1 MPKIFSKKKS
11 SSLNDS
17 DPQHDDS
24 MTIISSASMGGSS
37 VSDRIMGRMKINL
50 GSSFGSVDSGG
61 GKRRSLSRSQSTG
74 RRRFNSSA
82 PNFDDPFGLDDNST
96 VTSGG
101 TGGGKSK
108 RGSLLSRS
116 QSARR
121 FRSSDKSLSG
131 GKKGGGVT
139 SVGVPSM
146 ENMDSSESMALKGQ
160 SMGRRRSSR
169 SVASGGGSNRRL
181 GSSNRSL
188 SNKSLGSSDINTVEY
203 TLAQLRAMKED
214 ELQRVMLK
222 AGVSQDNIN
231 KTIQDASKKEVK
243 DMAKDL
249 VALFVNSGYVKLVAK
264 STTSAS
270 VGSPSNTTTTIPL
283 ATPAKDSYK
292 DEDRMARKTKLD
304 KIAELKTANSLMKR
318 ENKSL
323 KKTVKKLLGQLTDA
337 VKEKSELQSKLDE
350 TAAAAAKE
358 EADGGEADTED
369 MAVSSALDME
379 ANETLRKSS
388 LSAIDETNTKYD
400 TKSSQGSSSQQ
411 DDEGIIP
418 AYIVPHNNTTT
429 SSSRRTSDLDESI
442 DDSFRSE
449 NQTTTASSKQ
459 SISSDK
465 SASNTITYLKRKLKK
480 LKSSSENTEFRL
492 KAEID
497 ILTKE
502 VDGLQ
507 RELGLTLNSLDSS
520 KKRASILK
528 VELRTAS
535 SKVND
540 LTREAEARDQLIDTF
555 SGILLQKVGLES
567 STAANGKT
575 ADVTTE
581 EEEKDSEV

>member
-11 SSLNDS
+11 GLNDN

-61 GKRRSLSRSQSTG
+61 GGKRRSLTRSQSTG

-82 PNFDDPFGLDDNST
+82 PNLDDPFGLDDNST

-101 TGGGKSK
+101 TRGGKSK

-121 FRSSDKSLSG
+121 FRSSDKSSSS
-131 GKKGGGVT
+131 KKGGGVS

-146 ENMDSSESMALKGQ
+146 EDMDSSESMALKGQ

-169 SVASGGGSNRRL
+169 SVTSGGGSNRRL
-181 GSSNRSL
+181 GGSNRSL
-188 SNKSLGSSDINTVEY
+188 GSDINTVEY
-203 TLAQLRAMKED
+203 TLTQLRAMNED

-222 AGVSQDNIN
+222 AGVSQEDIN
-231 KTIQDASKKEVK
+231 KTIQDASNKEGK
-243 DMAKDL
+243 DVEKGL

-264 STTSAS
+264 PTTSS
-270 VGSPSNTTTTIPL
+270 PVDSPSNTTTTIPL
-283 ATPAKDSYK
+283 TSPAKDSSK
-292 DEDRMARKTKLD
+292 DGDKMARKTKLD

-350 TAAAAAKE
+350 AAAAAAKE
-358 EADGGEADTED
+358 EAESGEADTENK
-369 MAVSSALDME
+369 AISLSLDME
-379 ANETLRKSS
+379 TNDTLRKSS
-388 LSAIDETNTKYD
+388 LSAIDEANTKYD

-411 DDEGIIP
+411 EDEGGALP
-418 AYIVPHNNTTT
+418 AYIVPHNTTT

-459 SISSDK
+459 SISSD
-465 SASNTITYLKRKLKK
+465 ASNTITYLKRKLKK

-507 RELGLTLNSLDSS
+507 RELGLTLKSLDSS
-520 KKRASILK
+520 KKRASNLK
-528 VELRTAS
+528 VELRTA

-540 LTREAEARDQLIDTF
+540 LTREAEARDKLIDTF
-555 SGILLQKVGLES
+555 SGILLQKVES
-567 STAANGKT
+567 LTAIGAG
-575 ADVTTE
+575 DVTAE
-581 EEEKDSEV
+581 DEKDSEARRYLSTEEALDE

>member
-11 SSLNDS
+11 GLNDN

-50 GSSFGSVDSGG
+50 GSSFASNDSGG

-82 PNFDDPFGLDDNST
+82 PNLDDPFGLDDTST
-96 VTSGG
+96 VSGG

-108 RGSLLSRS
+108 RGSLLKRS

-131 GKKGGGVT
+131 SKKGGGVS

-146 ENMDSSESMALKGQ
+146 EDMDSSESMALKGQ

-169 SVASGGGSNRRL
+169 SVTSGGGGSNRRL
-181 GSSNRSL
+181 GGSNR
-188 SNKSLGSSDINTVEY
+188 SLGSSDINTVEY
-203 TLAQLRAMKED
+203 TLAQLRAMNED

-222 AGVSQDNIN
+222 TGVSQEDIN
-231 KTIQDASKKEVK
+231 KTIQDASKKEGK
-243 DMAKDL
+243 DIEKGL
-249 VALFVNSGYVKLVAK
+249 VTLFVNSGYVKLVAK
-264 STTSAS
+264 PTTSVDS
-270 VGSPSNTTTTIPL
+270 PPSNT
-283 ATPAKDSYK
+283 ATSSTNFGSSSERTLDMKPPAKDTSK
-292 DEDRMARKTKLD
+292 DEDKMARKTKLD

-350 TAAAAAKE
+350 TVAAAAKE
-358 EADGGEADTED
+358 EVDDGETDTED
-369 MAVSSALDME
+369 KAVSSALDIE
-379 ANETLRKSS
+379 TNETLRKST

-411 DDEGIIP
+411 DDGGIIP
-418 AYIVPHNNTTT
+418 AYVVPHNTTT

-442 DDSFRSE
+442 DDSLRSE

-459 SISSDK
+459 SISSD
-465 SASNTITYLKRKLKK
+465 ASNTITYLKRKLKK

-507 RELGLTLNSLDSS
+507 RELGLTLKSLDSS
-520 KKRASILK
+520 KKRASNLK
-528 VELRTAS
+528 VELRTVS

-567 STAANGKT
+567 LTAN
-575 ADVTTE
+575 DVTA
-581 EEEKDSEV
+581 EEEKDRA

>member
-1 MPKIFSKKKS
+1 MPKLFSKKKS
-11 SSLNDS
+11 GLNDN

-50 GSSFGSVDSGG
+50 SSSFASNDSGG
-61 GKRRSLSRSQSTG
+61 DGKRRSLSRSQSTG

-82 PNFDDPFGLDDNST
+82 PNLDDPFGLDDNST

-121 FRSSDKSLSG
+121 FRSSDKSSSS
-131 GKKGGGVT
+131 KKGGGVS

-146 ENMDSSESMALKGQ
+146 EDMDSSESMVLKGQ
-160 SMGRRRSSR
+160 SMGRRRNSR
-169 SVASGGGSNRRL
+169 SVTSGSGGGSNRRL
-181 GSSNRSL
+181 GGSNR
-188 SNKSLGSSDINTVEY
+188 SLGSSDINTVEY
-203 TLAQLRAMKED
+203 TLAQLRAMNED
-214 ELQRVMLK
+214 ELQGVMLK
-222 AGVSQDNIN
+222 AGVSQEAIN
-231 KTIQDASKKEVK
+231 KTIHDASKKEGK
-243 DMAKDL
+243 DTAKEL

-264 STTSAS
+264 PTTSS
-270 VGSPSNTTTTIPL
+270 PVDSPSNTTTTIPL
-283 ATPAKDSYK
+283 AAPAKDNSK
-292 DEDRMARKTKLD
+292 DEDKMARKTKLD

-350 TAAAAAKE
+350 AVVAKE
-358 EADGGEADTED
+358 EVESGEADTGN
-369 MAVSSALDME
+369 MAISSSLDME
-379 ANETLRKSS
+379 ANESLRKSS

-400 TKSSQGSSSQQ
+400 TKSSQGSSSEQ
-411 DDEGIIP
+411 DDGGIVP
-418 AYIVPHNNTTT
+418 AYIVPHNTTT

-442 DDSFRSE
+442 DDSLRSE

-465 SASNTITYLKRKLKK
+465 SASNTIIYLKRKLKK

-507 RELGLTLNSLDSS
+507 RELGLTLKSLDSS
-520 KKRASILK
+520 KKRASNLK

-535 SKVND
+535 SRVND
-540 LTREAEARDQLIDTF
+540 LTREAEARDKLIDTF
-555 SGILLQKVGLES
+555 SGILLQKVGSL
-567 STAANGKT
+567 T
-575 ADVTTE
+575 

>member
-11 SSLNDS
+11 GLNDN

-50 GSSFGSVDSGG
+50 GSSFASNDSGGG

-82 PNFDDPFGLDDNST
+82 PNLDDPFGLDDNST
-96 VTSGG
+96 VSGG

-121 FRSSDKSLSG
+121 FRSSDKSLSS
-131 GKKGGGVT
+131 KKGGGVS

-146 ENMDSSESMALKGQ
+146 EDMESSESMALKGQ

-169 SVASGGGSNRRL
+169 SAAGSGGGLNRRL
-181 GSSNRSL
+181 GSSNR
-188 SNKSLGSSDINTVEY
+188 SLGSSDINTVEY
-203 TLAQLRAMKED
+203 TLAQIRAMNED
-214 ELQRVMLK
+214 ELQKVMLN
-222 AGVSQDNIN
+222 AGVSQEDIN
-231 KTIQDASKKEVK
+231 KTIQDASNDSSKG
-243 DMAKDL
+243 L

-264 STTSAS
+264 PTTSAS
-270 VGSPSNTTTTIPL
+270 IDSPSNVTIPQDVVSEQRSPD
-283 ATPAKDSYK
+283 APVK
-292 DEDRMARKTKLD
+292 DEDKMARKTKLD

-350 TAAAAAKE
+350 AAAAAKE
-358 EADGGEADTED
+358 EVDGEANTENK
-369 MAVSSALDME
+369 AVSSSLDME
-379 ANETLRKSS
+379 TNETLRKST

-400 TKSSQGSSSQQ
+400 TKSSQGSSSEQ
-411 DDEGIIP
+411 DTEGIIP
-418 AYIVPHNNTTT
+418 AYVVPHNTTS

-442 DDSFRSE
+442 DDSLRSE
-449 NQTTTASSKQ
+449 NKTTTASSKQ

-465 SASNTITYLKRKLKK
+465 SASNTIIYLKRKLKK

-507 RELGLTLNSLDSS
+507 RELGLTLKSLDSS
-520 KKRASILK
+520 KKRASNLK
-528 VELRTAS
+528 VELSTAS

-567 STAANGKT
+567 LTAA
-575 ADVTTE
+575 
-581 EEEKDSEV
+581 EEEKDSDSEV

>member
-11 SSLNDS
+11 GLNDN

-50 GSSFGSVDSGG
+50 SSSFGSVDSGG
-61 GKRRSLSRSQSTG
+61 GGKRRSLTRSQSTG

-82 PNFDDPFGLDDNST
+82 PNLDDPFGLDDTST

-121 FRSSDKSLSG
+121 FRSSDKSSSS
-131 GKKGGGVT
+131 KKGGGVS

-146 ENMDSSESMALKGQ
+146 EEMDSSESMALKGQ

-181 GSSNRSL
+181 GGSNR
-188 SNKSLGSSDINTVEY
+188 SLGSSDINTVEY
-203 TLAQLRAMKED
+203 SLAQLRAMEEN
-214 ELQRVMLK
+214 ELQEVMLK
-222 AGVSQDNIN
+222 AGVSQDDIN
-231 KTIQDASKKEVK
+231 KTIKDASNDGSKEK
-243 DMAKDL
+243 QL

-264 STTSAS
+264 PTTSS
-270 VGSPSNTTTTIPL
+270 PVDSPSNTTTTIPL
-283 ATPAKDSYK
+283 TSPAKDTFK
-292 DEDRMARKTKLD
+292 DEDKMARKTKLD

-350 TAAAAAKE
+350 AAAAAAKE
-358 EADGGEADTED
+358 DVDDGEADTGNK
-369 MAVSSALDME
+369 AISSSLDIME

-411 DDEGIIP
+411 NDEGIIP
-418 AYIVPHNNTTT
+418 AYIVPHNTTT

-442 DDSFRSE
+442 DDSLRSE

-465 SASNTITYLKRKLKK
+465 SASNTIIYLKRKLKK

-507 RELGLTLNSLDSS
+507 RELGLTLKSLDTS
-520 KKRASILK
+520 KKRASNLK
-528 VELRTAS
+528 VELRTGS

-540 LTREAEARDQLIDTF
+540 LTREAEARDKLIDTF
-555 SGILLQKVGLES
+555 SGILLQKVGSL
-567 STAANGKT
+567 T
-575 ADVTTE
+575 
-581 EEEKDSEV
+581 EKDSEEV

>member
-1 MPKIFSKKKS
+1 MPKIFSKSKKKNG
-11 SSLNDS
+11 LND

-50 GSSFGSVDSGG
+50 SSSFASNDSGGG

-82 PNFDDPFGLDDNST
+82 PNLDDPFGLDDTST
-96 VTSGG
+96 VSGG

-121 FRSSDKSLSG
+121 FRSSDKSSSS
-131 GKKGGGVT
+131 KKGGGVS

-146 ENMDSSESMALKGQ
+146 EDMDSSESMALKGQ

-169 SVASGGGSNRRL
+169 SVASGAGSNRRL
-181 GSSNRSL
+181 GGSNRSL
-188 SNKSLGSSDINTVEY
+188 SNRSLGSSDINTVEY
-203 TLAQLRAMKED
+203 TLAQLRAMNED
-214 ELQRVMLK
+214 ELQRVMINT
-222 AGVSQDNIN
+222 GVSQEDIN
-231 KTIQDASKKEVK
+231 NTIQGASNGSKDITKE
-243 DMAKDL
+243 L

-264 STTSAS
+264 PTTSS
-270 VGSPSNTTTTIPL
+270 PVDSPSNTTTTIPQ
-283 ATPAKDSYK
+283 AVVSEQRSQGAPAKD
-292 DEDRMARKTKLD
+292 EDKMARKTKLD

-350 TAAAAAKE
+350 AAAAAAAAKE
-358 EADGGEADTED
+358 EVDDGEADTENK
-369 MAVSSALDME
+369 AISSALDKE
-379 ANETLRKSS
+379 ANEPLRKSS

-400 TKSSQGSSSQQ
+400 TKSSQGSSSEQ
-411 DDEGIIP
+411 DDGGIVP
-418 AYIVPHNNTTT
+418 AYIVPHNTTT

-442 DDSFRSE
+442 DDSLRSE

-507 RELGLTLNSLDSS
+507 RELGLTLESLDSS
-520 KKRASILK
+520 KKRASNLK

-567 STAANGKT
+567 LTAAEE
-575 ADVTTE
+575 AA
-581 EEEKDSEV
+581 EEEKDSDSEV

>member
-11 SSLNDS
+11 GLNDN

-50 GSSFGSVDSGG
+50 SSSFASNDSGG
-61 GKRRSLSRSQSTG
+61 GKRRSLSRSRSTG

-82 PNFDDPFGLDDNST
+82 PNLDDPFGLDDTST
-96 VTSGG
+96 VSGG

-121 FRSSDKSLSG
+121 FRSSDKSLSS
-131 GKKGGGVT
+131 KKGGGVS

-146 ENMDSSESMALKGQ
+146 EDMDSSESMALKGQ

-169 SVASGGGSNRRL
+169 SAAGSGGGSNRRL
-181 GSSNRSL
+181 GGSNRSL

-203 TLAQLRAMKED
+203 TLTQLRAMNEEK
-214 ELQRVMLK
+214 LKKVMLK
-222 AGVSQDNIN
+222 AGVSQEDIN
-231 KTIQDASKKEVK
+231 KTIQDASKKEGK
-243 DMAKDL
+243 DVEKDL

-264 STTSAS
+264 PTTSS
-270 VGSPSNTTTTIPL
+270 PVGSPSNTTTSSTNFGSSLERTLDMKP
-283 ATPAKDSYK
+283 PAKDTSK
-292 DEDRMARKTKLD
+292 DEDKMARKTKLD

-350 TAAAAAKE
+350 AVAAAAKE
-358 EADGGEADTED
+358 EEEAESGGADTED
-369 MAVSSALDME
+369 KAVSSALDKE
-379 ANETLRKSS
+379 VNETLRKSS

-400 TKSSQGSSSQQ
+400 TKSSQCSSSQQ
-411 DDEGIIP
+411 DDEGGALP
-418 AYIVPHNNTTT
+418 AYIVPHNTTT

-459 SISSDK
+459 SISSD
-465 SASNTITYLKRKLKK
+465 ASNTITYLKRKLKK

-507 RELGLTLNSLDSS
+507 RELGLTLKSLDSS
-520 KKRASILK
+520 KKRASNLK

-535 SKVND
+535 SRVND

-555 SGILLQKVGLES
+555 SGILLQKVGEGQEDM
-567 STAANGKT
+567 NVK
-575 ADVTTE
+575 E
-581 EEEKDSEV
+581 EIS

>member
-11 SSLNDS
+11 GLNDN

-50 GSSFGSVDSGG
+50 SSSFGSVDSGG
-61 GKRRSLSRSQSTG
+61 GGKRRSLTRSQSTG

-82 PNFDDPFGLDDNST
+82 PNLDDPFGLDDTST

-121 FRSSDKSLSG
+121 FRSSDKSSSS
-131 GKKGGGVT
+131 KKGGGVS

-146 ENMDSSESMALKGQ
+146 EEMDSSESMALKGQ

-181 GSSNRSL
+181 GGSNR
-188 SNKSLGSSDINTVEY
+188 SLGSSDINTVEY
-203 TLAQLRAMKED
+203 SLAQLRAMEEN
-214 ELQRVMLK
+214 ELQEVMLK
-222 AGVSQDNIN
+222 AGVSQDDIN
-231 KTIQDASKKEVK
+231 KTIKDASNDGSKEK
-243 DMAKDL
+243 QL

-264 STTSAS
+264 PTTSS
-270 VGSPSNTTTTIPL
+270 PVDSPSNTTTTIPL
-283 ATPAKDSYK
+283 TSPAKDTFK
-292 DEDRMARKTKLD
+292 DEDKMARKTKLD

-350 TAAAAAKE
+350 AAAAAAKE
-358 EADGGEADTED
+358 DVDDGEADTGNK
-369 MAVSSALDME
+369 AISSSLDIME

-411 DDEGIIP
+411 NDEGIIP
-418 AYIVPHNNTTT
+418 AYIVPHNTTT

-442 DDSFRSE
+442 DDSLRSE

-465 SASNTITYLKRKLKK
+465 SASNTIIYLKRKLKK

-507 RELGLTLNSLDSS
+507 RELGLTLKSLDSS
-520 KKRASILK
+520 KKRASNLK

-535 SKVND
+535 SRVND
-540 LTREAEARDQLIDTF
+540 LTREAEARDKLIDTF
-555 SGILLQKVGLES
+555 SGILLQKVGSL
-567 STAANGKT
+567 T
-575 ADVTTE
+575 

>member
-11 SSLNDS
+11 GLNDN
-17 DPQHDDS
+17 DPQHEDS

-50 GSSFGSVDSGG
+50 GSSFASNDSGG

-82 PNFDDPFGLDDNST
+82 PNLDDPFGLDDTST
-96 VTSGG
+96 VSGG

-108 RGSLLSRS
+108 RGSLLKRS

-121 FRSSDKSLSG
+121 FRSSDKSLNS
-131 GKKGGGVT
+131 KKGGGVS

-146 ENMDSSESMALKGQ
+146 EDMDSSESMALKGQ

-169 SVASGGGSNRRL
+169 SVTSGGGSNRRL
-181 GSSNRSL
+181 GGSNR
-188 SNKSLGSSDINTVEY
+188 SLGSSDINTVEY
-203 TLAQLRAMKED
+203 TLTQLRAMNED
-214 ELQRVMLK
+214 ELKKVMLK
-222 AGVSQDNIN
+222 AGVSQEDIN
-231 KTIQDASKKEVK
+231 KTIQGASKKEGK
-243 DMAKDL
+243 DIEKGL
-249 VALFVNSGYVKLVAK
+249 VTLFVNSGYVKLVAK
-264 STTSAS
+264 PTTSVDS
-270 VGSPSNTTTTIPL
+270 PPSNT
-283 ATPAKDSYK
+283 ATSSTNFGSSSERTLDMKPPAKDTSK
-292 DEDRMARKTKLD
+292 DEDKMARKTKLD

-337 VKEKSELQSKLDE
+337 VKEKGELQSKLDE
-350 TAAAAAKE
+350 TVAAAAAAKE
-358 EADGGEADTED
+358 EVESGEADTENK
-369 MAVSSALDME
+369 AVSSASDME
-379 ANETLRKSS
+379 ANESLRKSS

-400 TKSSQGSSSQQ
+400 TKSSQGSSSEQ
-411 DDEGIIP
+411 DDGGIVP
-418 AYIVPHNNTTT
+418 AYIVPHNTTT

-442 DDSFRSE
+442 DDSLRSE

-459 SISSDK
+459 SISSD
-465 SASNTITYLKRKLKK
+465 ASNTITYLKRKLKK

-507 RELGLTLNSLDSS
+507 RELGLTLKSLDSS
-520 KKRASILK
+520 KKRVSNLK

-535 SKVND
+535 SRGKD

-555 SGILLQKVGLES
+555 SGILLQKVGIES
-567 STAANGKT
+567 LIASNGT
-575 ADVTTE
+575 DDVTA
-581 EEEKDSEV
+581 EEEKGSEK